1 MDFPGSIVV
10 KTLHFQCRGHRFDP
24 RSGNQDPACHMVQ
37 PKPFLNDL
45 KKKKRRKKRKL
56 LNAVLKTDYTMSLGR
71 SRKTSVEAVIP
82 VRDDTGQDLSGCALD
97 IFKEETT
104 GFFF

>member
-45 KKKKRRKKRKL
+45 KKKKKKKKE
-56 LNAVLKTDYTMSLGR
+56 ASECC
-71 SRKTSVEAVIP
+71 VED
-82 VRDDTGQDLSGCALD
+82 RLHNESG
-97 IFKEETT
+97 
-104 GFFF
+104 

>member
-45 KKKKRRKKRKL
+45 KKKKKKK
-56 LNAVLKTDYTMSLGR
+56 KKGS
-71 SRKTSVEAVIP
+71 
-82 VRDDTGQDLSGCALD
+82 
-97 IFKEETT
+97 F
-104 GFFF
+104 